1 MIETENDL
9 GLLEPASQRVETIL
23 RGRIESGV
31 YSPKSWLP
39 AERALAVEL
48 GVHRRSV
55 RTAITRL
62 VEAGLIEQRARCRPI
77 VVGRD
82 VATPLPKPAVG
93 VAPGLVALIMWHGG
107 FEQGTTI
114 QQRIFWTVNEAL
126 SAQGYHALFLDPGG
140 SDDVAGEDENALR
153 EGPLLQYAL
162 DHGVAGVI
170 FYPYAYSSNLGLM
183 RRVRSMM
190 PLVLI
195 DRMVPGLETD
205 FVGMQNR
212 DAMMSAVNHL
222 IGLGHTRIAC
232 VCMPEPINSVQ
243 DRVAG
248 YRSALHADGV
258 KHGVRRNEIIIN
270 TDGAHYWDVFDAVVH
285 MPAETRPTAIVCV
298 NDYLAYNVCAR
309 LLAMGFRVPE
319 DFSLV
324 GFDNI
329 IKVLPN
335 GVGLTTVSQPY
346 EEIGREAA
354 RLMLQRQT
362 DRSTTCITKEL
373 SGQLVVRDSAR
384 PV

>member
-1 MIETENDL
+1 MIDTENEI
-9 GLLEPASQRVETIL
+9 GLLEPASQRVESVL
-23 RGRIESGV
+23 RDRIETGV
-31 YSPKSWLP
+31 YTPKTWLP
-39 AERALAVEL
+39 AERALADEL
-48 GVHRRSV
+48 GVHRRAV
-55 RTAITRL
+55 RSAITRL
-62 VEAGLIEQRARCRPI
+62 VEAGLIHQKARCRP
-77 VVGRD
+77 VVAGREM
-82 VATPLPKPAVG
+82 VTASRQQSA

-126 SAQGYHALFLDPGG
+126 SSQGYHALFLDPGG
-140 SDDVAGEDENALR
+140 SDDVGGEDENALR

-170 FYPYAYSSNLGLM
+170 FYPYAYSSNLSLM
-183 RRVRSMM
+183 RRVRSTM
-190 PLVLI
+190 PFVLI

-212 DAMMSAVNHL
+212 EAMMSAVQHL
-222 IGLGHTRIAC
+222 LSLGHQRIAC

-248 YRSALHADGV
+248 YRAALQADGTA
-258 KHGVRRNEIIIN
+258 HGVIRHEMIIN
-270 TDGAHYWDVFDAVVH
+270 TDGTHHWDVFDAVVN
-285 MPAETRPTAIVCV
+285 MDPATRPTAIVCV

-309 LLAMGFRVPE
+309 LLLHGFRVPQ

-324 GFDNI
+324 GFDDI

-335 GVGLTTVSQPY
+335 GVSLTTISQPY

-354 RLMLQRQT
+354 KLMLQRQT
-362 DRSTTCITKEL
+362 DHTSACIKREL
-373 SGQLVVRDSAR
+373 RGQLVVRESAQAI
-384 PV
+384 

>member
-1 MIETENDL
+1 MIETESDL

-23 RGRIESGV
+23 RGRIETGV
-31 YSPKSWLP
+31 YSPRSWLP
-39 AERALAVEL
+39 AERSLAEEL

-55 RTAITRL
+55 RSAINRL
-62 VEAGLIEQRARCRPI
+62 AEAGLIEQKARCRPI
-77 VVGRD
+77 VLGRE
-82 VATPLPKPAVG
+82 ASAPSTRTPLG

-126 SAQGYHALFLDPGG
+126 SARGYHALFLDPGG
-140 SDDVAGEDENALR
+140 SDDVGGEDENALR

-170 FYPYAYSSNLGLM
+170 FYPYAYSSNIALM
-183 RRVRSMM
+183 RRVRSIM

-205 FVGMQNR
+205 FVGVQNR
-212 DAMMSAVNHL
+212 DAMISAVNHL
-222 IGLGHTRIAC
+222 LALGHTRIAC

-248 YRSALHADGV
+248 YRSAIQADGV
-258 KHGVRRNEIIIN
+258 SKGITRPEIIIN
-270 TDGAHYWDVFDAVVH
+270 TDGSRHWDVFDAVVN
-285 MPAETRPTAIVCV
+285 MSAATRPTAIVCV
-298 NDYLAYNVCAR
+298 NDYLAFNVCTR
-309 LLAMGFRVPE
+309 LLSMGFRVPD

-335 GVGLTTVSQPY
+335 GIGLTTISQPY

-362 DRSTTCITKEL
+362 DRSTPCIHREL
-373 SGQLVVRDSAR
+373 SGQLVVRESAR
-384 PV
+384 RI